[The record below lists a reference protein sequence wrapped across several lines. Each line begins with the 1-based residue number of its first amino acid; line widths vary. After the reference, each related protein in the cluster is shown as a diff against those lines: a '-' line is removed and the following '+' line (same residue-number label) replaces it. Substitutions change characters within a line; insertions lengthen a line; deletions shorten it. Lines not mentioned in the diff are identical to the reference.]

1 MKFINVQNEFRS
13 CWIEIINDKK
23 RPNILIVVFH
33 RLLKK
38 NSDGEFVES
47 LKNTL
52 NKVKNRNKHI
62 VMCVFNCDLLKDEFN
77 AHINEFINIM
87 IFFATVY
94 H

>member
-1 MKFINVQNEFRS
+1 MGGF
-13 CWIEIINDKK
+13 
-23 RPNILIVVFH
+23 L
-33 RLLKK
+33 
-38 NSDGEFVES
+38 ES
-47 LKNTL
+47 LKDTL

-62 VMCVFNCDLLKDEFN
+62 VMCDFNYDLLKDEFN